1 MKGLLMRAAVRQKGL
16 TLIGFAIV
24 LVVGG
29 FFAYAAMKLIPVYTE
44 YFGVVKSMKSLQ
56 SDAGIENATIEDI
69 RKKLNVNFD
78 IQYVDD
84 QTIPDK
90 NIQLITKD
98 GQHKLR
104 IFYDK
109 DLPFMYNV
117 DLLVHFDNTVD
128 LAHGATY

>member
-1 MKGLLMRAAVRQKGL
+1 MRAKFRQSGL

-24 LVVGG
+24 LIVAG
-29 FFAYAAMKLIPVYTE
+29 FFAYAAMKLIPVYSE
-44 YFGVVKSMKSLQ
+44 YFGVVKSMKSIQ
-56 SDAGIENATIEDI
+56 SHTGVETATIEDI
-69 RKKLNVNFD
+69 RRWLNVNFD
-78 IQYVDD
+78 LQYVDD
-84 QTIPDK
+84 SSIPEK

-109 DLPFMYNV
+109 DVPFLYNV
-117 DLLVHFDNTVD
+117 DLLVHFDHTVD

>member
-1 MKGLLMRAAVRQKGL
+1 MRAKVQQSGL
-16 TLIGFAIV
+16 TLIGFAFV
-24 LVVGG
+24 LMIGG
-29 FFAYAAMKLIPVYTE
+29 FFAYAAMKLIPCYTE

-56 SDAGIENATIEDI
+56 VIPGIETMSIEDI
-69 RKKLNVNFD
+69 RRKLSVNFD
-78 IQYVDD
+78 LQYVDD
-84 QTIPDK
+84 ATIPDK

-109 DLPFMYNV
+109 DLPFVYNV

-128 LAHGATY
+128 LSRGATY

>member
-1 MKGLLMRAAVRQKGL
+1 MRAMLRQSGL
-16 TLIGFAIV
+16 TLIGFAVVLIV
-24 LVVGG
+24 AG

-44 YFGVVKSMKSLQ
+44 YFGVVKSMKALQ
-56 SDAGIENATIEDI
+56 AQADIEGATIEDI
-69 RKKLNVNFD
+69 RKRLNVNFD
-78 IQYVDD
+78 LQYVDD
-84 QTIPDK
+84 TSIPEK

-109 DLPFMYNV
+109 DVPFLYNV

-128 LAHGATY
+128 LARGATY

>member
-1 MKGLLMRAAVRQKGL
+1 MKGYNMRVVRQSGL
-16 TLIGFAIV
+16 TLIGFAFV
-24 LVVGG
+24 LIIAG

-56 SDAGIENATIEDI
+56 SQSGIETATIEDI
-69 RKKLNVNFD
+69 RRKLNVNFD
-78 IQYVDD
+78 LQYVDD
-84 QTIPDK
+84 ASIPEK

-109 DLPFMYNV
+109 DVPFLYNV

-128 LAHGATY
+128 LSHGATY

>member
-1 MKGLLMRAAVRQKGL
+1 MRAATSQKGL

-24 LVVGG
+24 LIVVG

-44 YFGVVKSMKSLQ
+44 YFGVVKSMKALQ
-56 SDAGIENATIEDI
+56 SQAGIETATIEDI

-78 IQYVDD
+78 LQYVDESS
-84 QTIPDK
+84 IPDK
-90 NIQLITKD
+90 NVQLITKD
-98 GQHKLR
+98 GQRKLR

-109 DLPFMYNV
+109 DLPFIYNI

>member
-1 MKGLLMRAAVRQKGL
+1 MRAVNRQKGL
-16 TLIGFAIV
+16 TLIGFGIV
-24 LVVGG
+24 LIVAG

-56 SDAGIENATIEDI
+56 DQSGIENATIEDI
-69 RKKLNVNFD
+69 RRKLNVNFD
-78 IQYVDD
+78 LQYVDD
-84 QTIPDK
+84 SSIPDK

-117 DLLVHFDNTVD
+117 DLLVHFDHTVD
-128 LAHGATY
+128 LSGRATY

>member
-1 MKGLLMRAAVRQKGL
+1 MRVVRQSGL
-16 TLIGFAIV
+16 TLIGFAFV
-24 LVVGG
+24 LMIGG
-29 FFAYAAMKLIPVYTE
+29 FFAYVAMKLIPVYTE

-56 SDAGIENATIEDI
+56 SQSGIESASIEDI
-69 RKKLNVNFD
+69 RRRLNVNFD

-84 QTIPDK
+84 NSIPEK

-109 DLPFMYNV
+109 DVPFLYNV

-128 LAHGATY
+128 LAHGASY

>member
-1 MKGLLMRAAVRQKGL
+1 MRAKARQNGL

-24 LVVGG
+24 LMVAG
-29 FFAYAAMKLIPVYTE
+29 FFAYAAMKLIPCYTE

-56 SDAGIENATIEDI
+56 TIPGIETMTIEDI
-69 RKKLNVNFD
+69 RRKLNVNFD
-78 IQYVDD
+78 LQYVDD
-84 QTIPDK
+84 RSIPEK
-90 NIQLITKD
+90 NIVLITKD

-109 DLPFMYNV
+109 DVPFMYNV

-128 LAHGATY
+128 LSHGATY

>member
-1 MKGLLMRAAVRQKGL
+1 MRSLARQKGL
-16 TLIGFAIV
+16 TLIGFGIV
-24 LVVGG
+24 LVVAA

-56 SDAGIENATIEDI
+56 TLPGIETMTIEDI
-69 RKKLNVNFD
+69 RRKLNVNFD
-78 IQYVDD
+78 LQYVDD
-84 QTIPDK
+84 SSIPEK

-128 LAHGATY
+128 LSKGGTY

>member
-1 MKGLLMRAAVRQKGL
+1 MRTMLRQSGL
-16 TLIGFAIV
+16 TLIGFAFVLIV
-24 LVVGG
+24 AG

-56 SDAGIENATIEDI
+56 AEAGIENATIEEI

-84 QTIPDK
+84 ASIPEK

-109 DLPFMYNV
+109 DVPFLYNV
-117 DLLVHFDNTVD
+117 DLLVHFDHTVD
-128 LAHGATY
+128 LSHGANY

>member
-1 MKGLLMRAAVRQKGL
+1 MRVVRQSGL
-16 TLIGFAIV
+16 TLIGFAFV
-24 LVVGG
+24 LIIAG

-56 SDAGIENATIEDI
+56 SQPGIETATIEDI
-69 RKKLNVNFD
+69 RRKLNVNFD
-78 IQYVDD
+78 LQYVDD
-84 QTIPDK
+84 ASIPEK

-109 DLPFMYNV
+109 DVPFLYNV

-128 LAHGATY
+128 LSHGATY

>member
-1 MKGLLMRAAVRQKGL
+1 MRAATSQKGL

-24 LVVGG
+24 LIVVG

-44 YFGVVKSMKSLQ
+44 YFGVVKSMKALQ
-56 SDAGIENATIEDI
+56 SQPGIETATIEDI

-78 IQYVDD
+78 LQYVDENS
-84 QTIPDK
+84 IPEK
-90 NIQLITKD
+90 NVQLITKD

-109 DLPFMYNV
+109 DLPFIYNI

-128 LAHGATY
+128 LSHGATY

>member
-1 MKGLLMRAAVRQKGL
+1 MRAVIRQKGL

-24 LVVGG
+24 LIVAG

-56 SDAGIENATIEDI
+56 DQSGIENATIEDI
-69 RKKLNVNFD
+69 RRKLNVNFD
-78 IQYVDD
+78 LQYVDD
-84 QTIPDK
+84 SSIPDK

-117 DLLVHFDNTVD
+117 DLLVHFDHTVD
-128 LAHGATY
+128 LSGRATY

>member
-1 MKGLLMRAAVRQKGL
+1 MRSVARQKGL
-16 TLIGFAIV
+16 TLIGFGIV
-24 LVVGG
+24 LVVAG

-56 SDAGIENATIEDI
+56 TLPGIESMTIEDI
-69 RKKLNVNFD
+69 RRKLNVNFD
-78 IQYVDD
+78 LQYVDD
-84 QTIPDK
+84 SSIPEK
-90 NIQLITKD
+90 NIQLVTKD

-117 DLLVHFDNTVD
+117 
-128 LAHGATY
+128 

>member
-1 MKGLLMRAAVRQKGL
+1 MRAMVRQSGL

-24 LVVGG
+24 LVVAG
-29 FFAYAAMKLIPVYTE
+29 FFAYAAMKLIPCYTE

-56 SDAGIENATIEDI
+56 LEPSADTMGIEEI
-69 RKKLNVNFD
+69 RRKLNVNFD
-78 IQYVDD
+78 LQYVDD
-84 QTIPDK
+84 SSIPEK

-109 DLPFMYNV
+109 DIPFLYNV

-128 LAHGATY
+128 LSHGATY